1 MRVISARRFVAGSAH
16 RLFMRIPGWCSCH
29 SRSLTG
35 MISDGGLFVVVM
47 GAPPSV
53 LGDREGLLRAAADG
67 LLDPGPHRRG
77 RSLLLETQVVVVAHL
92 EHFRHEPHAHR
103 VALAEVAVHRHP
115 HVRFLHPAGVDLTGV
130 SLVAYSDGQPPL
142 GAVRGRTPRAVAR
155 VEASV
160 RQRAREI
167 VDAIAPKGEV
177 EFASEV
183 AAVLPVAVI
192 CDMLGVPEAD
202 RPRLLDLTNRL
213 LAGGDAEYGGTKES
227 LRQAGQEL
235 REYGLWLGKS
245 RLADPQDDIT
255 TTLVHAE
262 VDGDALPPE
271 DLGPFILLLIAA
283 GNETTRTAISHGLLT
298 LTEFPDERRRWLED
312 LDGRAVTAAEEIVR
326 WATPVMHM
334 RRTVTRDTEFAGVRM
349 RKGDKIAMWYI
360 AANRDE
366 AAFTDPYR
374 FDITR
379 EPNHQGGFGT
389 GGAHFC
395 LGAHLAR
402 REIIVMM
409 TELLRRLPDIE
420 ATGKPDKLRS
430 NFIHGIKRLPAA
442 FTPVA

>member
-1 MRVISARRFVAGSAH
+1 MSLVPTPTTTLALDEINPASFDFWMRDDVHGALARLRRERPVAWHQHPDSGTG
-16 RLFMRIPGWCSCH
+16 FW
-29 SRSLTG
+29 SLTRFDDVVAATRDWETFSSASG
-35 MISDGGLFVVVM
+35 IQVITEPEDQERIGRSMISTD
-47 GAPPSV
+47 PP
-53 LGDREGLLRAAADG
+53 RHTKLRA
-67 LLDPGPHRRG
+67 LVNRG
-77 RSLLLETQVVVVAHL
+77 
-92 EHFRHEPHAHR
+92 F
-103 VALAEVAVHRHP
+103 
-115 HVRFLHPAGVDLTGV
+115 
-130 SLVAYSDGQPPL
+130 
-142 GAVRGRTPRAVAR
+142 TPRAVAR
-155 VEASV
+155 AEASV

-255 TTLVHAE
+255 TSLVHAE

-283 GNETTRTAISHGLLT
+283 GNETTRTAISHGLWA
-298 LTEFPDERRRWLED
+298 LTEFPGEKRRWLED
-312 LDGRAVTAAEEIVR
+312 LDGRAATAAEEIVR
-326 WATPVMHM
+326 WATPVLHM
-334 RRTVTRDTEFAGVRM
+334 RRTVTRDTTFAGVEM
-349 RKGDKIAMWYI
+349 RAGDKVAMWHVS
-360 AANRDE
+360 ANRDE
-366 AAFTDPYR
+366 AAFADPYR

-379 EPNHQGGFGT
+379 EPNHQAGFGT

-395 LGAHLAR
+395 LGSHLAR

-420 ATGKPDKLRS
+420 ATGKPEKLRS

-442 FTPVA
+442 FTPVS

>member
-1 MRVISARRFVAGSAH
+1 MSLVPTPTTTLALDEINPASFDFWMRDDVHGALARLRRERPVAWHQHPDSGTG
-16 RLFMRIPGWCSCH
+16 FW
-29 SRSLTG
+29 SLTRFDDVVAATRDWETFSSASG
-35 MISDGGLFVVVM
+35 IQVITEPEDQERIGRSMISTD
-47 GAPPSV
+47 PP
-53 LGDREGLLRAAADG
+53 RHTKLRA
-67 LLDPGPHRRG
+67 LVNRG
-77 RSLLLETQVVVVAHL
+77 
-92 EHFRHEPHAHR
+92 F
-103 VALAEVAVHRHP
+103 
-115 HVRFLHPAGVDLTGV
+115 
-130 SLVAYSDGQPPL
+130 
-142 GAVRGRTPRAVAR
+142 TPRAVAR

-283 GNETTRTAISHGLLT
+283 GNETTRTAISHGLLA
-298 LTEFPDERRRWLED
+298 LTEFPGEKRRWLED
-312 LDGRAVTAAEEIVR
+312 LDGRAATAAEEIVR
-326 WATPVMHM
+326 WATPVLHM
-334 RRTVTRDTEFAGVRM
+334 RRTVTRDTTFAGVEM
-349 RKGDKIAMWYI
+349 RAGDKVAMWHVS
-360 AANRDE
+360 ANRDE
-366 AAFTDPYR
+366 AAFADPYR

-379 EPNHQGGFGT
+379 EPNHQAGFGT

-395 LGAHLAR
+395 LGSHLAR

-420 ATGKPDKLRS
+420 ATGKPEKLRS

-442 FTPVA
+442 FTPGS